1 MNNEENKRFARF
13 QFSTE
18 LDRGEGKEVVSNNTT
33 SVGEEAPKTEK
44 KKHKKKIPESKKRAM
59 KRQQKK
65 ANRNNTNENTKAVM
79 PKENNNKNNKPVV
92 ENKVT
97 EEEKKE
103 EIIED
108 KVIESPATEPVVEE
122 KAEDDTEILLPEE
135 EMDFPKF
142 EEEHESE
149 GVISIPE
156 EYVMPRPAEVTKPVE
171 EHIVVPTVE
180 ETVQENVGV
189 SEEEEK
195 EVVMPYEEKVLE
207 TTPVTVPETVPV
219 METTPV
225 TVPETSPVVE
235 TTPVTEVSQEV
246 EAAPVQ
252 ESSELTPYEQ
262 ELSSLKEKGIN
273 LSEARDINLDH
284 TLYRDQYFFAN
295 QDPDK
300 TVEEVKEAIKNPPV
314 ENKDIETHTIKKVYL
329 SFQARV
335 TLLIIGIV
343 ILFGAA
349 CFIIISTLHN
359 NETRKIDFVE
369 KTTIHYDV
377 CNSGDNESCLK
388 EGALYKSDDAD
399 KVHID
404 YHYEALFDEAIDYDL
419 NYHVVVVHKIFDQY
433 DSNKLSY
440 EDEDLIQDTKAVTK
454 GANPATVDVNVELDF
469 QKYYKFVNDYK
480 EKYSTNAESVLNV
493 ILYMDDGNETRNVGE
508 VDIPLSRKEFDV
520 SRKEVNDSK
529 QVYLLQVKDW
539 TNTNTLYII
548 VGSVFVLLSL
558 FLLFHLT
565 KLSLAITGK
574 KSKYQ
579 EYLMS
584 ILNEYDRL
592 IVIARDGFETN
603 VEKKII
609 KVYTFEELLDARSI
623 LNKPIIYSRINNVK
637 SEFLVEDEEV
647 IYKFVLKEADMGE

>member
-18 LDRGEGKEVVSNNTT
+18 LDRGENKDSNVVMNNTT
-33 SVGEEAPKTEK
+33 NVGEEAPKAEK
-44 KKHKKKIPESKKRAM
+44 KKRNKKIPENKKRAM
-59 KRQQKK
+59 KRQKKK
-65 ANRNNTNENTKAVM
+65 ANRNKNNDNNVVITND
-79 PKENNNKNNKPVV
+79 NKPVM
-92 ENKVT
+92 
-97 EEEKKE
+97 EEKKT
-103 EIIED
+103 IETTPVEVVED
-108 KVIESPATEPVVEE
+108 VVTNVPVTEPVAIYTDPIEE
-122 KAEDDTEILLPEE
+122 LLPEE
-135 EMDFPKF
+135 EIVLPKL

-156 EYVMPRPAEVTKPVE
+156 EYVMPRPAEVTTPVE

-180 ETVQENVGV
+180 ETIPQE
-189 SEEEEK
+189 EIT
-195 EVVMPYEEKVLE
+195 EEKVEEVIPKEEIQEVVPE
-207 TTPVTVPETVPV
+207 TEPVTVPDFN
-219 METTPV
+219 
-225 TVPETSPVVE
+225 VE
-235 TTPVTEVSQEV
+235 TTPVQENIPEPVLETGPVEEIPTVPETTPVVSTE
-246 EAAPVQ
+246 PVAL
-252 ESSELTPYEQ
+252 SPYEQ
-262 ELSSLKEKGIN
+262 EISSIKEKGIN
-273 LSEARDINLDH
+273 LPEARDINLDH
-284 TLYRDQYFFAN
+284 TLYRDQYFIAN
-295 QDPDK
+295 PEDTTVQD
-300 TVEEVKEAIKNPPV
+300 VKEAINNSAPV
-314 ENKDIETHTIKKVYL
+314 DSGETHTIKKVYL

-335 TLLIIGIV
+335 TLLIIGII

-349 CFIIISTLHN
+349 CFIIISTLN
-359 NETRKIDFVE
+359 SNETKKIDFVE

-377 CNSGDNESCLK
+377 CDENSKCLK
-388 EGALYKSDDAD
+388 EGDVYKSDDAS

-419 NYHVVVVHKIFDQY
+419 NYHVEVVHKIFDQY
-433 DSNKLSY
+433 DSNKVSY
-440 EDEDLIQDTKAVTK
+440 EDENKILDDKSVVK
-454 GANPATVDVNVELDF
+454 GTNPAVADLNVELDF
-469 QKYYKFVNDYK
+469 QKYYNFVNEFK
-480 EKYSTNAESVLNV
+480 EEYSANAESIVTV

-520 SRKEVNDSK
+520 TRKEVNDSK
-529 QVYLLQVKDW
+529 QVYLLEVKDW
-539 TNTNTLYII
+539 TNTNTLYIV
-548 VGSVFVLLSL
+548 VGSIFVLLSL

-565 KLSLAITGK
+565 RLSLAITGK

>member
-18 LDRGEGKEVVSNNTT
+18 LDRGENKDSNVVMNNTT
-33 SVGEEAPKTEK
+33 NVGEEAPKAEK
-44 KKHKKKIPESKKRAM
+44 KKRNKKIPENKKRAM
-59 KRQQKK
+59 KRQKKK
-65 ANRNNTNENTKAVM
+65 ANRNKNNDNNVVITND
-79 PKENNNKNNKPVV
+79 NKPVM
-92 ENKVT
+92 
-97 EEEKKE
+97 EEKKT
-103 EIIED
+103 IETTPVEVVED
-108 KVIESPATEPVVEE
+108 VITNVPVTEPVAIYTDPIEE
-122 KAEDDTEILLPEE
+122 LLPEE
-135 EMDFPKF
+135 EIVLPKL

-156 EYVMPRPAEVTKPVE
+156 EYVMPRPAEVTTPVE
-171 EHIVVPTVE
+171 ENIVVPTVE
-180 ETVQENVGV
+180 ETIPQE
-189 SEEEEK
+189 EIT
-195 EVVMPYEEKVLE
+195 EEKVEEVIPKEEIQEVVPE
-207 TTPVTVPETVPV
+207 TEPVTVPDFN
-219 METTPV
+219 
-225 TVPETSPVVE
+225 VE
-235 TTPVTEVSQEV
+235 TTPVQENIPEPVLETGPVAEIPTVPETTPVVSTE
-246 EAAPVQ
+246 PVAL
-252 ESSELTPYEQ
+252 SPYEQ
-262 ELSSLKEKGIN
+262 EISSIKEKGIN
-273 LSEARDINLDH
+273 LPEARDINLDH
-284 TLYRDQYFFAN
+284 TLYRDQYFIAN
-295 QDPDK
+295 PEDTTVQD
-300 TVEEVKEAIKNPPV
+300 VKEAINNSAPV
-314 ENKDIETHTIKKVYL
+314 DSGETHTIKKVYL

-335 TLLIIGIV
+335 TLLIIGII

-349 CFIIISTLHN
+349 CFIIISTLN
-359 NETRKIDFVE
+359 SNETKKIDFVE

-377 CNSGDNESCLK
+377 CDENSKCLK
-388 EGALYKSDDAD
+388 EGDVYKSDDAS

-419 NYHVVVVHKIFDQY
+419 NYHVEVVHKIFDQY
-433 DSNKLSY
+433 DSNKVSY
-440 EDEDLIQDTKAVTK
+440 EDENKILDDKSVVK
-454 GANPATVDVNVELDF
+454 GTNPAVADVNVELDF
-469 QKYYKFVNDYK
+469 QKYYNFVNEFK
-480 EKYSTNAESVLNV
+480 EEYSANAESIVTV

-520 SRKEVNDSK
+520 TRKEVNDSK
-529 QVYLLQVKDW
+529 QVYLLEVKDW
-539 TNTNTLYII
+539 TNTNTLYIV
-548 VGSVFVLLSL
+548 VGSIFVLLSL

-565 KLSLAITGK
+565 RLSLAITGK